1 MDTQID
7 NGPGAASA
15 FIQLAPGE
23 TITSESGAM
32 IAMNGCEISTTTHKR
47 KSGNIFGGLKR
58 MLGGES
64 FFMNH
69 YTAYNEGG
77 EVWLST
83 SLAGDMA
90 EVDVEAGTKIVVQSG
105 SYVASEDGV
114 EVNLDWQGFKSLFA
128 KEGLFWINL
137 SGSGKVIINSF
148 GAIYTIDCDGEYIV
162 DTGHI
167 VAFEE
172 TLSFKLSKAGKSW
185 LSSILGGEGLVCK
198 FSGTGRIWVQSHHA
212 SSFGHTLGPLL
223 RPRKQ

>member
-32 IAMNGCEISTTTHKR
+32 IAMNGCQISTTTHKR

-77 EVWLST
+77 EVWLAT
-83 SLAGDMA
+83 TLAGDMA
-90 EVDVEAGTKIVVQSG
+90 EVNVEAGTKIVVQSG

-137 SGSGKVIINSF
+137 SGFGKAIINSF

-212 SSFGHTLGPLL
+212 SNFGHSLGPLL

>member
-1 MDTQID
+1 MDIQID

-15 FIQLAPGE
+15 FVQLAPGE
-23 TITSESGAM
+23 TFTSESGAM
-32 IAMNGCEISTTTHKR
+32 IAMNGCNIETTTHKR
-47 KSGNIFGGLKR
+47 KSGSILGGLKR
-58 MLGGES
+58 LIGGES
-64 FFMNH
+64 FFMSH
-69 YTAYNEGG
+69 YTACQEGG
-77 EVWLST
+77 DVWLAT
-83 SLAGDMA
+83 TLAGDMA
-90 EVDVEAGTKIVVQSG
+90 EIEVEEGTKIVVQSG
-105 SYVASEDGV
+105 SYVASEEGV
-114 EVNLDWQGFKSLFA
+114 EVGLDWQGFKSLFA

-137 SGSGKVIINSF
+137 SGSGKSIINSF

-212 SSFGHTLGPLL
+212 SNFGYALGPLL
-223 RPRKQ
+223 RPRKR